1 MTVSFIIPGPPVGK
15 GRPRFN
21 RMTGRAYTPEKTAS
35 YENLVKVEYERAG
48 GRQYSDS
55 AELGMNIASYFP
67 IPTSVGKRVREK
79 MLEGKIRP
87 TKKPDVDNIA
97 KVIADSLNGIAYRD
111 DTQITNLIVNKWY
124 AETARTEVTIWEE

>member
-21 RMTGRAYTPEKTAS
+21 RATGRAYTPERTVS
-35 YENLVKVEYERAG
+35 YENLVKVEYERQTG
-48 GRQYSDS
+48 YRFPDN
-55 AELGMNIASYFP
+55 AELGMKIEAFFP
-67 IPTSVGKRVREK
+67 IPTSVSKRVREK

-87 TKKPDVDNIA
+87 TKRPDIDNLA
-97 KVIADSLNGIAYRD
+97 KSIADSILGISYRD
-111 DTQITNLIVNKWY
+111 DSQITNLIVNKWY